1 MAKSENQYTFK
12 FLREESVDNDLF
24 EDKTHERIAKSIL
37 KLILSE
43 EKSVS
48 IGLEGP
54 WGSGKSTIIS
64 ILKRKIQENDSTIS
78 LILFDAWAHEGD
90 PLRRIFLETL
100 INEIKPY
107 IKVSYWEELNE
118 LREKIAHRK
127 KTKTIKTTR
136 TTTALGKWLSIALF
150 FVPIGVAF
158 LSSVNYSNLSFIGNP
173 YWAFIVGITSSSAP
187 LLVALVN
194 FIRICKNKDL
204 RKRGIFNSKNWA
216 FLEDIA
222 DEDITQEFSEED
234 ERSSIEFEQYFD
246 QIMEIVFKNSK
257 IKKLILVIDNLDR
270 IDVHDAL
277 KIWSTLQTFLS
288 QRTQTW
294 NKKEWFD
301 RIWIIV
307 PYDAEG
313 LSRLWE
319 KRTDNT
325 NQNLSKPFFDKCFQ
339 LKIEVPKP
347 IFSGWETFARQ
358 MMEDALEGWKISD
371 KDELIRVLRIT
382 RKNLTDIP
390 TPREIKNYINKVGF
404 LASQWGHIISIS
416 TIAYYVCWR
425 ELANESVEEIKSKL
439 VKNELI
445 DPKHKHLM
453 PEKCIVELA
462 GLVFG
467 VAPEKGV
474 QLLLESEIIRA
485 LKNGDGKIL
494 KRLYEDHSDG
504 FWHIFNHFIEHN
516 DIEFSLALTSAKA
529 IYDSI
534 WKDNS
539 EKCNVFVNRVSK
551 IDVSDAPKEIE
562 WSKQEIDEYICLIKI
577 CQEEKD
583 FIQNV
588 YQHLIN
594 CLRNSINKK
603 GDNIEWEKVI
613 SSLSKVVNTLSEVKQ
628 SIHKETIERLSLS
641 NLIFLAKTSI
651 DLGYEAYKWIAP
663 PENIVEE
670 ISKAIVPGQT
680 LQEGLT
686 EAIQYSI
693 DAGIE
698 NGWDTVLIQCQQYI
712 NWNDGNYSKQ
722 SDEIFKIINVITFK
736 LHSVDKVNQI
746 TFNIVISGQYHNL
759 FWQRRTQIL
768 IYGALLCGYVFKEE
782 LQAKNIPTVG
792 NSTSGFNEIKKFWV
806 NSNTDTAKQVLEEMK
821 KYNLWSFIWELCNDE
836 KNRLV
841 KDIISIAFNDKD
853 AVELF
858 HVKPALA
865 RLKKFS
871 NLLGNID
878 SGDDKILKLIEKFT
892 EYADLEDEIIGADDL
907 DLVEY
912 DYELYLIISQTENH
926 QVITKTADEL
936 RNINKEAWFESLIE
950 NTYLTS
956 LALEVKNKQKEFF
969 LENNFTD
976 AIIEFVK
983 SDSEYSDWQKEN
995 WHDLISL
1002 MGKSFQKYYKDKIT
1016 EYLYNNLKT
1025 ISLDT
1030 FNLNKEYFNYQEVL
1044 NKTKT
1049 IQDAIDT
1056 ILKEKNIERLQLL
1069 NEILSRGKFKP
1080 EKYFS
1085 EVIRK
1090 PLQELYSEAE
1100 SKEKKSVIES
1110 LVRKLSIDIL
1120 KSGDEEIKEGE

>member
-1 MAKSENQYTFK
+1 MAKSEIQYTFK

-24 EDKTHERIAKSIL
+24 EDKTHERIAESIL

-43 EKSVS
+43 EKGVS

-64 ILKRKIQENDSTIS
+64 ILKRKIQENDPTIP

-107 IKVSYWEELNE
+107 MEVSYWEELNE

-127 KTKTIKTTR
+127 KTKTIKRTR

-158 LSSVNYSNLSFIGNP
+158 LSSVNYSYLSFIGNP
-173 YWAFIVGITSSSAP
+173 HWAFIVGITSSSAP
-187 LLVALVN
+187 LLVALGN
-194 FIRICKNKDL
+194 FIRICINKEL

-222 DEDITQEFSEED
+222 DEDIIQEFSEED

-313 LSRLWE
+313 LSRLWN
-319 KRTDNT
+319 KRSDNT

-358 MMEDALEGWKISD
+358 MMEDALGCWTTSD

-404 LASQWGHIISIS
+404 LVTQWGHIISIS
-416 TIAYYVCWR
+416 TIAYYICWR
-425 ELANESVEEIKSKL
+425 ELANERVEKIKSKL

-445 DPKHKHLM
+445 DPRYKPFL

-467 VAPEKGV
+467 VAPEKGF
-474 QLLLESEIIRA
+474 QLLLEPEIIKA
-485 LKNGDGKIL
+485 LKNGDGKSL
-494 KRLYEDHSDG
+494 KSLCENHNNG
-504 FWHIFNHFIEHN
+504 FWHIFNYYVEHYDMDLN
-516 DIEFSLALTSAKA
+516 LALTSSKA

-539 EKCNVFVNRVSK
+539 EKCNGFVNRVSE

-562 WSKQEIDEYICLIKI
+562 WSEQEIDKYICLIKI
-577 CQEEKD
+577 CQKEKD
-583 FIQNV
+583 FTQNI
-588 YQHLIN
+588 YQHLID

-603 GDNIEWEKVI
+603 GEDIEWVKVI
-613 SSLSKVVNTLSEVKQ
+613 ASLSEVVNTLSEMKL
-628 SIHKETIERLSLS
+628 SIHKETIEKLSLS
-641 NLIFLAKTSI
+641 NLIFLAKTSS

-693 DAGIE
+693 DAGIK
-698 NGWDTVLIQCQQYI
+698 NGWDIILTQCKQYI
-712 NWNDGNYSKQ
+712 NWNNGNYSNQ
-722 SDEIFKIINVITFK
+722 SDEIFKIINAITFK
-736 LHSVDKVNQI
+736 LHSVDKINQI
-746 TFNIVISGQYHNL
+746 AFNIVNSGQYHNL
-759 FWQRRTQIL
+759 FWHRRTQNL
-768 IYGALLCGYVFKEE
+768 IYAALLCGYVFEEE
-782 LQAKNIPTVG
+782 LQSKDIPAVG
-792 NSTSGFNEIKKFWV
+792 NSTAGFNEIKNFWA
-806 NSNTDTAKQVLEEMK
+806 NSNTDVAKQVLEEMK
-821 KYNLWSFIWELCNDE
+821 KYNLWSFIWELCTDE
-836 KNRLV
+836 NNNLV
-841 KDIISIAFNDKD
+841 KDIISIAFDD
-853 AVELF
+853 EDEVELF
-858 HVKPALA
+858 RVKPALA

-878 SGDDKILKLIEKFT
+878 SGDEKILKLIEKFT

-912 DYELYLIISQTENH
+912 DYELYLIIRQTENQ
-926 QVITKTADEL
+926 QVITMIADDL
-936 RNINKEAWFESLIE
+936 RNINKEVWFESLIE
-950 NTYLTS
+950 NTYLTP
-956 LALEVKNKQKEFF
+956 LALEVKNKRKEFF
-969 LENNFTD
+969 LENSLTD
-976 AIIEFVK
+976 AIIDFVK
-983 SDSEYSDWQKEN
+983 SDSDYSDWQKEN
-995 WHDLISL
+995 WHNLISL

-1016 EYLYNNLKT
+1016 EYLCNNLKT
-1025 ISLDT
+1025 ISIDT
-1030 FNLNKEYFNYQEVL
+1030 FNLNKEYFYYQEVL
-1044 NKTKT
+1044 NKTKI
-1049 IQDAIDT
+1049 IQDIIDT
-1056 ILKEKNIERLQLL
+1056 IVKGKDIERLQLL
-1069 NEILSRGKFKP
+1069 NEILSKGKFKP

-1085 EVIRK
+1085 DVIRK
-1090 PLQELYSEAE
+1090 PLQDLYSEE
-1100 SKEKKSVIES
+1100 DSKEKKSVIKS
-1110 LVRKLSIDIL
+1110 LAEKLSIDL
-1120 KSGDEEIKEGE
+1120 SESSEKETEEGE